1 MFAIYHIIIGW
12 FAKIIFGPPSVER
25 ATSRIMWSGL
35 KSAHK
40 FFRDQGV
47 RELLNFEK
55 LKQTEQDRIFNELVV
70 TNLLLFVL
78 MLDTVAE
85 LTGGYRRD
93 FCRDLSETLF
103 YAYPRELARMG
114 VGEEHVDLWNKLMK
128 MRYDEYREDERRWK
142 KRPDPRMQNP
152 WRTVLAVGGLDH
164 LRRGKT
170 SPDDPLFPKMIEWL
184 AESAMLMETILIRA
198 TRRL

>member
-1 MFAIYHIIIGW
+1 MLAVYYIIIGW
-12 FAKIIFGPPSVER
+12 IAKIIFGPPSIEKV
-25 ATSRIMWSGL
+25 TSIMMWGDL
-35 KSAHK
+35 KLAHR
-40 FFRDQGV
+40 FFRDKSV
-47 RELLNFEK
+47 RALLDFEK
-55 LKQTEQDRIFNELVV
+55 LEQMEQDRIFNELVI
-70 TNLLLFVL
+70 TNLLLSVL

-85 LTGGYRRD
+85 LTSGSKRD
-93 FCRDLSETLF
+93 FCRDVSETLF

-114 VGEEHVDLWNKLMK
+114 IDEEHVDLWNKLMK

-170 SPDDPLFPKMIEWL
+170 SPEDPLFPKMIEWL
-184 AESAMLMETILIRA
+184 AESAMQTESILIRA